1 MMDSAFMSEEKIYI
15 NGLDINYKVAGKGQ
29 PVLILHGWG
38 GSSGSWVEV
47 QKILSRKG
55 YLVIIPDFPGFGRSI
70 TPPKAWGI
78 REYTDLILEFTEKL
92 RLDNFFLVG
101 HSFGGRIAVKFT
113 VEHPEKVRSLVL
125 CDSAGIKPKPG
136 PKTLIIFW
144 LARIGNAI
152 FTPRHLQRFKDTAR
166 NFFYIFIR
174 HKDYVK
180 ANGVMKETIKKVLDE
195 DLLSDLSKIKTKTLI
210 VWGSMDRMVP
220 LKYAHVFKE
229 KIENS
234 RLEIMPK
241 VGHSP
246 HLEEPEKLSEI
257 ILKFLKE

>member
-1 MMDSAFMSEEKIYI
+1 MKEEEVYI
-15 NGLDINYKVAGKGQ
+15 NGLKINYKVAGGGQ

-38 GSSGSWVEV
+38 GSSGSWLEV
-47 QKILSRKG
+47 QGILSREG
-55 YLVIIPDFPGFGRSI
+55 YKVIIPDFPGFGKSI
-70 TPPKAWGI
+70 TPPKPWGI
-78 REYTDLILEFTEKL
+78 KEYTDLITEFTEKL
-92 RLDNFFLVG
+92 KLDEFFLIG
-101 HSFGGRIAVKFT
+101 HSFGGRIAIRFSVEYPQKVK
-113 VEHPEKVRSLVL
+113 RLIL

-136 PKTLIIFW
+136 LKTLLIFW
-144 LARIGNAI
+144 SARIGNAI
-152 FTPRHLQRFKDTAR
+152 FTPKHLQRFKDTAR

-195 DLLSDLSKIKTKTLI
+195 DLLLDLSEIKNKTLI
-210 VWGSMDRMVP
+210 VWGGWDKMVP
-220 LKYAHVFKE
+220 LKYAHVFNE

-234 RLEIMPK
+234 KLEIMPK

-246 HLEEPEKLSEI
+246 HLENPKKLSEI